1 MASTRQEIRACYTF
15 RMPSPYDLYKN
26 GKTITPKLPVSSLF
40 DLLQSRAKKHP
51 NKTAIT
57 YVDINRDLETTTSN
71 AELLQ
76 IVLRLAKMLKTTY
89 HFQPGDAIALNL
101 HNTPEILYFHLA
113 AWISG
118 FITVPLDLKRDDLD
132 RKIYKLQAT
141 HCKLL
146 VSVDDD
152 ESANDLLQLKN
163 KLPNLQ
169 ILSFAPEKGIVSKLP
184 QDTLNEKDVL
194 KNSNRTSLIL
204 FTSGTTALPKGVQLS
219 VANILYNADGINEW
233 MGITKND
240 VFHIVLPLHH
250 INSTTFSVSTLLAG
264 GSIVLVSR
272 YSKSKF
278 WEVMAKYHC
287 TMTSIVPTIC
297 FDQLTEQASFQKHA
311 ANLKQVRR
319 IQIGSAPVQPTDCL
333 QFAQQFDIQLV
344 QGFGLTETAL
354 RISGFFV
361 DDVNKKQY
369 QSLVALNTIGH
380 ELKWNNLAV
389 LKADGSIAN
398 EEEEGEIC
406 ARGPV
411 ITKGYLDNKKADAEA
426 FTFGW
431 FHTGDL
437 GYWKTYDN
445 KQYFFTNGRSKEIII
460 KGGVNISPLTIE
472 NAILKQ
478 FPEITSCYAV
488 PYPNKRYGEDV
499 GVVVTLRD
507 GLKTIDQQKVIDALK
522 TAAKKGKIHG
532 ISAYESPSHILLVR
546 FDQLPKTSTGKVQ
559 RVVIRSYMR
568 DMLTPIAET
577 GTHIFRKL
585 TPFDDALLLQ
595 GVEIHNSRWGTG
607 LEIDLK
613 TMTAAA
619 ENGVVLGAIEKSS
632 GTLVGSVFAEQ
643 VSETVI
649 KKPAPWMQTY
659 AEATS
664 HLILKRHNPLGDAL
678 LLVSISTQGKPIEK
692 LKDAII
698 SDEAAKKIQ
707 QYLNLHIDP
716 VLSFHEKAKGG
727 LSKGAEIIR
736 ILANARPEDVDALGY
751 NVLMQ
756 YPSLTTQPTTNT
768 EASLGTQLVEASLLF
783 AYQHKLKTVYAYSRP
798 AGFRSWLNSV

>member
-1 MASTRQEIRACYTF
+1 MS
-15 RMPSPYDLYKN
+15 SPYDLYKN
-26 GKTITPKLPVSSLF
+26 GKKTTPKLPIPSLF
-40 DLLQSRAKKHP
+40 DLLQSRANTHP
-51 NKTAIT
+51 DKTAIT
-57 YVDINRDLETTTSN
+57 YVDIDRNLETTTSN
-71 AELLQ
+71 ADLLQ

-132 RKIYKLQAT
+132 RKIYKLQTT
-141 HCKLL
+141 HCTLL
-146 VSVDDD
+146 VSVEDD
-152 ESANDLLQLKN
+152 ESKNDLLQFKKN
-163 KLPNLQ
+163 LPSLQ
-169 ILSFAPEKGIVSKLP
+169 ILSFAPKQGIVSKLP
-184 QDTLNEKDVL
+184 QDALEEKYVL
-194 KNSNRTSLIL
+194 KDSNRTSFIL

-219 VANILYNADGINEW
+219 TANILYNADGINEW
-233 MGITKND
+233 MGITEND

-250 INSTTFSVSTLLAG
+250 INSTTFSLSTLLAG

-311 ANLKQVRR
+311 ENLKQVRR

-333 QFAQQFDIQLV
+333 QFTKQFGIQLV

-354 RISGFFV
+354 RISGFFI
-361 DDVNKKQY
+361 DEINKKQY
-369 QSLVALNTIGH
+369 EKLVALNTIGH

-389 LKADGSIAN
+389 LKADGSIAT
-398 EEEEGEIC
+398 EGEEGEIC

-411 ITKGYLDNKKADAEA
+411 ITKGYLDNKKANTEA
-426 FTFGW
+426 FAFGW

-445 KQYFFTNGRSKEIII
+445 TQYFFTNGRSKEIII

-478 FPEITSCYAV
+478 FSKITSCYAV
-488 PYPNKRYGEDV
+488 PYADKRYGEDI
-499 GVVVTLRD
+499 GVVITLRD
-507 GLKTIDQQKVIDALK
+507 NLNRIDQQKIINMLK
-522 TAAKKGKIHG
+522 VTAKEGKIHG

-559 RVVIRSYMR
+559 RVVIRSYVR
-568 DMLTPIAET
+568 DMLIPIAET
-577 GTHIFRKL
+577 STHIFRKL
-585 TPFDDALLLQ
+585 TPFDDAILQ
-595 GVEIHNSRWGTG
+595 QAVEIHNTRWGKH
-607 LEIDLK
+607 LKIDLE
-613 TMTAAA
+613 TMTAAV
-619 ENGVVLGAIEKSS
+619 ENGVVLGAIEKSH
-632 GTLVGSVFAEQ
+632 GILAGSVFAEQ
-643 VSETVI
+643 VSMKDVE
-649 KKPAPWMQTY
+649 KPAPWMKTY
-659 AEATS
+659 AETTS
-664 HLILKRHNPLGDAL
+664 NLTLKRHSDLGDSL
-678 LLVSISTQGKPIEK
+678 LLVSISTKGKPIEER
-692 LKDAII
+692 
-698 SDEAAKKIQ
+698 SDETPHHEADKKIRE
-707 QYLNLHIDP
+707 YLDLHIDP
-716 VLSFHEKAKGG
+716 VLSFHEKAKAG
-727 LSKGAEIIR
+727 LPKGAKIIH
-736 ILANARPEDVDALGY
+736 ILANARPEDTDALGY

-756 YPSLTTQPTTNT
+756 YPTLTTQPTMSAA
-768 EASLGTQLVEASLLF
+768 ASLGTQLIEASLLF